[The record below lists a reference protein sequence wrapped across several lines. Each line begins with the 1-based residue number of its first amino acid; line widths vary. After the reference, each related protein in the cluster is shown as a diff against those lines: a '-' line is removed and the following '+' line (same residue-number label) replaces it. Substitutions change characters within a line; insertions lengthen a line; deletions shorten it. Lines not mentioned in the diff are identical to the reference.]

1 MKTTNKLTR
10 IGSIAALAVGG
21 LAIMVALVV
30 SPAFAKSIPDDN
42 PKPESSETA
51 APSSPSQ
58 GDEVE
63 FKGTVEAISGDLWTI
78 GGVTFKVS
86 AATMFRGTPAVGS
99 FVEVTGD
106 LQSDGSWLAR
116 AIKIEDSTE
125 FGDDNGQ
132 DGNGETDDSGM
143 DSPSDLDDSDE
154 DFHNSNPGSG
164 VDDSGPKVEDGT
176 HHQRG
181 KDGSGS
187 GRHGADDGP
196 NHQ

>member
-1 MKTTNKLTR
+1 METTNKLTR

-21 LAIMVALVV
+21 LAIIVALSV
-30 SPAFAKSIPDDN
+30 SPVFAKSIPDDN
-42 PKPESSETA
+42 PKPESSET
-51 APSSPSQ
+51 SSPSL

-63 FKGTVEAISGDLWTI
+63 FKGTVEAINGDLWTI
-78 GGVTFKVS
+78 NGVTFKVD

-106 LQSDGSWLAR
+106 LQPDGSMLAR
-116 AIKIEDSTE
+116 AIKIEDGSQV
-125 FGDDNGQ
+125 GDDNGQ
-132 DGNGETDDSGM
+132 DSFGDTDDSGM
-143 DSPSDLDDSDE
+143 DSPSDMDDSDE
-154 DFHNSNPGSG
+154 DIHSTPSPSG

-181 KDGSGS
+181 KNSSGG
-187 GRHGADDGP
+187 GRHGGADDGS